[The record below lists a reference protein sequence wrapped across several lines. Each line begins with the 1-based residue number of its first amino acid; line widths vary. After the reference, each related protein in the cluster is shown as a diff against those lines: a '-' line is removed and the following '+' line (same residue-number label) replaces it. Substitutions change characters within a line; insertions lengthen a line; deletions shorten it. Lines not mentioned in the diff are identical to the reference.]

1 MANFLKIPQA
11 IITGSTTGN
20 VYINLDL
27 VLDIR
32 VSSTSTVV
40 FRIGTGEA
48 GNDVITFT
56 FSFADTA
63 AMKDF
68 IDKVVAMKAPGKT
81 PPLGQYELPTLVN
94 NRTLTIAIA

>member
-11 IITGSTTGN
+11 LITGGTAGP
-20 VYINLDL
+20 VYVNLDT

-32 VSSTSTVV
+32 TSSSDIVT
-40 FRIGTGEA
+40 FRIFTGET
-48 GNDVITFT
+48 GTDLMQFQ
-56 FSFADTA
+56 FSAADTP

-81 PPLGQYELPTLVN
+81 PPLGQYELPTLLN
-94 NRTLTIAIA
+94 SRTLTVTIS